1 MSVLGN
7 KLIKRVEKQLATF
20 RSYSFNNYSRLMLI
34 LVNYKS
40 FLENDI
46 ILKCRQAQTD
56 LLFEVQEEI
65 EALHGIR
72 YEANKHGV
80 FKSHVETALIITRKI
95 DNYLP
100 VIHTERKPQRTLVL
114 DVLKRYFITSLRHT

>member
-34 LVNYKS
+34 LINYKS
-40 FLENDI
+40 FLENDVT
-46 ILKCRQAQTD
+46 LKCRQAQTD
-56 LLFEVQEEI
+56 LLFEIHEEI
-65 EALHGIR
+65 ETLHKIR
-72 YEANKHGV
+72 YEADKHV
-80 FKSHVETALIITRKI
+80 FFKSHVETALRITQRI

-100 VIHTERKPQRTLVL
+100 VIRIERKPQHTMVL
-114 DVLKRYFITSLRHT
+114 DVLRRYFITSLRHT